1 MFTGIIQAKGKIVAV
16 EQHGG
21 DRRYRIDGGGLDV
34 SALHPGDSIA
44 VNGVCLTAVAVTG
57 REIVVDVSLETL
69 RCTTFDNLALGEE
82 VNLEPALL
90 PVTPLGGHFVS
101 GHVDGVGRVSTRA
114 VAARCVVLGITIPAS
129 LVRYVAAKGSIC
141 MDGVS
146 LTVNEIEGQTL
157 MVNIIPHTLAQT
169 TLAACEVGCRVN
181 IEVDLLARYLE
192 RLLQSANA
200 GQNGNIDRDFLQTH
214 GFAAGD

>member
-16 EQHGG
+16 EQRGG
-21 DRRYRIDGGGLDV
+21 DRRYCIDGGELDL
-34 SALHPGDSIA
+34 SALRPGDSIA
-44 VNGVCLTAVAVTG
+44 VNGVCLTAVALRG
-57 REIVVDVSLETL
+57 KEIMVDVSLETL
-69 RCTTFDNLALGEE
+69 RCTTFDNLAPGEE

-90 PVTPLGGHFVS
+90 PMTPLGGHFVS
-101 GHVDGVGRVSTRA
+101 GHVDGVGRVSSRE
-114 VAARCVVLGITIPAS
+114 VAARSVVLGITIPAS

-200 GQNGNIDRDFLQTH
+200 MQNGNIDRDFLQTH